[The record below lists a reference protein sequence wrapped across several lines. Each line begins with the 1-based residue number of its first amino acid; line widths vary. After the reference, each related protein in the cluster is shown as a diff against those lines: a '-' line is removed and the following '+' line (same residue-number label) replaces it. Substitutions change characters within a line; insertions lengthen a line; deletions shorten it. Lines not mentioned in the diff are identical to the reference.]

1 MMLAPGV
8 SIPSNQED
16 IDEAF
21 VKSSYAISTEHLK
34 SRFSYIFSGPHA
46 GLVANYTIV
55 TWSKKVQRA
64 RVTKHG
70 TEEDKAKLPPP
81 SNYKHEHKQK
91 RTFSSGGASDL
102 EILRRGILGGKMESV
117 VMWQELLMS
126 LSSCYH
132 FVLSFI
138 LCCHSFCVVIV
149 I

>member
-34 SRFSYIFSGPHA
+34 SHLSYILAGPHA
-46 GLVANYTIV
+46 GLVANYTIG

-64 RVTKHG
+64 QVMNHG

-81 SNYKHEHKQK
+81 SN
-91 RTFSSGGASDL
+91 
-102 EILRRGILGGKMESV
+102 
-117 VMWQELLMS
+117 
-126 LSSCYH
+126 
-132 FVLSFI
+132 
-138 LCCHSFCVVIV
+138 
-149 I
+149 